1 MKEQFQKDLIKSGF
15 LHRPLPLYEEGA
27 LEKEW
32 EKRCVLSKRAVYGK
46 DTKIRP
52 VHQGEGSIYCAAD
65 ETGCQITVLTG
76 KTVTYCWPE
85 AMSPDGDCAFYGT
98 VHAKFIL
105 DSENWENYNCL
116 TFYIKPDCDGSRI
129 VNMNLGVINEG
140 AIKVPDEYYREG
152 THVVNLINHQW
163 NRCCWEFGSMARD
176 QITELDFSCRLNGKD
191 TATGEDVRF
200 LVKEVYLENTEA
212 PEPDKGWFCKKDGT
226 AYSSSG
232 YFIKGDKTAITAMP
246 VESFKIIDQT
256 NGNIVLEG
264 ESRIST
270 YHGEE
275 YRILDF
281 SALEQEGTY
290 YIQAEEVKTG
300 PFPVGEEVYE
310 EALWKVLNFLFCERC
325 GYPVPERHGR
335 CHHDVTARYGDKILS
350 FGGGWHDAGD
360 MSQQLIHTAEVTL
373 ALLEMAEAVKKRAE
387 SKKETVTAK
396 NKKGTVS
403 AEIQKD
409 TGDTKHIK
417 EVAPAKDRKET
428 TPGEDIKDTSPEGSK
443 HMDFSVLLYERLV
456 EEALW
461 GLEFVIGSRFGDG
474 YRATSA
480 GLVRWTN
487 GIIGDEDDEN
497 VRFHNHAF
505 ENLLCGGICAAAAG
519 LLEESDRELSFKCL
533 EIAKEDFAFGLERFK
548 TVGMELP
555 IMWEH
560 TYSSSKSQYYAL
572 IVWSASLL
580 YEKTGERQYG
590 ETAAEYGS
598 YLLECQEVNEGRS
611 GFCGFFYRDE
621 QKKAIVHYSHQSREY
636 MFVQAFERL
645 CKTQPEHKDR
655 QRWEHALFLYGGYIK
670 KLMGYASPYRMLP
683 AGIYHEEEIQDKE
696 TFGLLHLL
704 VDYEAQKEHY
714 KEQLKQGIPL
724 KEGYY
729 IRNFPVWF
737 SFRGNT
743 AIHLAMGMASAAVGG
758 YFKDPGLVQAAKEQL
773 YWISGKNPFH
783 QSLIYGEGDRY
794 AQQYAVMPGEMTGEI
809 PVGIQTNEDED
820 IPYWPHNNN
829 ATYKEVWTSS
839 ACRWLFTL
847 ASVYR
852 YDL

>member
-1 MKEQFQKDLIKSGF
+1 MGGSRKSGRNQKQIGGINVKEQFQKDLIKSGF

-52 VHQGEGSIYCAAD
+52 VHQGEGSVYCDTD
-65 ETGCQITVLTG
+65 ETGSQITVITG
-76 KTVTYCWPE
+76 KTVTCCWPE
-85 AMSPDGDCAFYGT
+85 AMSPDGDYAFYGT

-105 DSENWENYNCL
+105 DRENWENYNCL

-129 VNMNLGVINEG
+129 VNMNLEVINEG

-191 TATGEDVRF
+191 TATGEEVKF
-200 LVKEVYLENTEA
+200 LVKDVCLESTEA
-212 PEPDKGWFCKKDGT
+212 PEPDKGWFCKKDGI

-246 VESFKIIDQT
+246 VAAFKIINQA

-264 ESRIST
+264 ESRIGI
-270 YHGEE
+270 YQGEE

-290 YIQAEEVKTG
+290 YIQAGEVKTR
-300 PFPVGEEVYE
+300 PFPVKEEIYE

-335 CHHDVTARYGDKILS
+335 CHHDVTARYGNKILS

-373 ALLEMAEAVKKRAE
+373 ALLEMAEVVKKRSVE
-387 SKKETVTAK
+387 GG
-396 NKKGTVS
+396 NK
-403 AEIQKD
+403 
-409 TGDTKHIK
+409 
-417 EVAPAKDRKET
+417 
-428 TPGEDIKDTSPEGSK
+428 
-443 HMDFSVLLYERLV
+443 MDFSVILYERLA

-497 VRFHNHAF
+497 VRFHNHSF

-519 LLEESDRELSFKCL
+519 LLKESDRELAWKCL
-533 EIAKEDFAFGLERFK
+533 EIAKEDFNFGLERFK

-572 IVWSASLL
+572 IIWSASLL
-580 YEKTGERQYG
+580 YEKTGDKQYG
-590 ETAAEYGS
+590 EIAAEYGA
-598 YLLECQEVNEGRS
+598 YLLECQEVNDQGS

-636 MFVQAFERL
+636 MFVQAFESL

-670 KLMGYASPYRMLP
+670 KLMEFGSPYRMLP
-683 AGIYHEEEIQDKE
+683 AGIYHEDEIQDKE

-724 KEGYY
+724 NNGYY

-743 AIHLAMGMASAAVGG
+743 AIHLATGMASAAVGG
-758 YFKDPGLVQAAKEQL
+758 YFKDPELVQTAKEQL

>member
-46 DTKIRP
+46 DTKIQP
-52 VHQGEGSIYCAAD
+52 VHQGEGSIYCNTD

-105 DSENWENYNCL
+105 DRENWENYNCL

-129 VNMNLGVINEG
+129 VNMNLGVKNEG

-152 THVVNLINHQW
+152 THVVNLVNHQW
-163 NRCCWEFGSMARD
+163 NRCSWEFGSMARD

-191 TATGEDVRF
+191 TATGEEVKF

-212 PEPDKGWFCKKDGT
+212 PEPDKGWFCKKDGIS
-226 AYSSSG
+226 YSSSG
-232 YFIKGDKTAITAMP
+232 YFSRGDKTAITAMP
-246 VESFKIIDQT
+246 VTAFKIIDQT
-256 NGNIVLEG
+256 YGNIVLEG
-264 ESRIST
+264 ESRVST

-281 SALEQEGTY
+281 SVLEQEGTY
-290 YIQAEEVKTG
+290 YIQAGEIKTG

-325 GYPVPERHGR
+325 GFPVPERHGR
-335 CHHDVTARYGDKILS
+335 CHHDVTARYGDRILS

-360 MSQQLIHTAEVTL
+360 MSQQLIHTAEVTQ

-387 SKKETVTAK
+387 SNKEAAPAKNKKETVP
-396 NKKGTVS
+396 

-409 TGDTKHIK
+409 TADTKLIK
-417 EVAPAKDRKET
+417 DDAPAKGRKET
-428 TPGEDIKDTSPEGSK
+428 TPGEDIKGNSPEGGNQ
-443 HMDFSVLLYERLV
+443 MDFSVLLYERLV

-461 GLEFVIGSRFGDG
+461 GMEFVIGSRFGDG

-519 LLEESDRELSFKCL
+519 LLKESDRELSFKCL

-572 IVWSASLL
+572 IIWSASLL

-598 YLLECQEVNEGRS
+598 CLLECQEVNDRKS

-621 QKKAIVHYSHQSREY
+621 QKKTIVHYSHQSREY
-636 MFVQAFERL
+636 MFVQAFESL

-655 QRWEHALFLYGGYIK
+655 QRWEHALLLYGDYIK
-670 KLMGYASPYRMLP
+670 KLMEYASPYRMLP
-683 AGIYHEEEIQDKE
+683 AGIYHEDEIQDKE
-696 TFGLLHLL
+696 TFALLHLL

-714 KEQLKQGIPL
+714 KEQLKQGIAI
-724 KEGYY
+724 KDGYY

-758 YFKDPGLVQAAKEQL
+758 YFKDQELVQSAKEQL
-773 YWISGKNPFH
+773 YWISGKNPFQ